1 MQAESSSSKTD
12 LELRSKRNI
21 YTILIVD
28 DDPSTLLLLREH
40 LEQAGYRVLSAATG
54 TQAVELA
61 KQQNPHVVLLDVNMP
76 NKDGFEVCSELRQN
90 MRTFHVPI
98 IMLTARSLISDKVKG
113 LNTGA
118 DDYITKPFDLDELL
132 ARVQAQLRYLER
144 GLLSELTGL
153 PGNTLIER
161 AIEQVLATPEK
172 PWAVAYVDLDNFK
185 AYNDVYGF
193 VAGNRLIKTLA
204 GIIREEVEKA
214 GGNDFVGHI
223 GGDDFVAISTP
234 ESIESLCRR
243 IITRADAVIPSLYSD
258 EDRKRGYIVAT
269 DRKGRDTRFPT
280 VTVSIG
286 VVTNR
291 LRQFTN
297 HWQVAKVA
305 AEVKEKAKAISGSA
319 YYIDQ
324 RR

>member
-1 MQAESSSSKTD
+1 MHAERLSSKSSANAKPKHD
-12 LELRSKRNI
+12 SYK
-21 YTILIVD
+21 ILVVD
-28 DDPSTLLLLREH
+28 DEPATLLLLREH
-40 LEQAGYRVLSAATG
+40 LEEAGYQVFSATTG
-54 TQAVELA
+54 AKAIELA
-61 KQQNPHVVLLDVNMP
+61 KRQKPHVILLDINMP
-76 NKDGFEVCSELRQN
+76 HKDGFEVCSDLRQS
-90 MRTFHVPI
+90 MKTFHIPI
-98 IMLTARSLISDKVKG
+98 IMLTARSRTSDKVKG
-113 LNTGA
+113 LTTGA
-118 DDYITKPFDLDELL
+118 DDYITKPYDLDELL

-144 GLLSELTGL
+144 GLLSELTNL

-161 AIEQVLATPEK
+161 AIEQVLNTPQK
-172 PWAVAYVDLDNFK
+172 VWAIAYIDLDNFK

-193 VAGNRLIKTLA
+193 VAGNQLIKTTA
-204 GIIREEVEKA
+204 RIIQEEVESR

-223 GGDDFVAISTP
+223 GGDDFVVISTP
-234 ESIESLCRR
+234 ESIESICRR
-243 IITRADAVIPSLYSD
+243 IIERADATIPTLYSD
-258 EDRKRGYIVAT
+258 EDRERGYIVAT
-269 DRKGRDTRFPT
+269 DRKGRGMRFPT

-291 LRQFTN
+291 QRQFAS